1 MDQSRQDGSIK
12 PRIRI
17 RTQGRYVNSDASLFD
32 SEFERELPRE
42 IRAELLEAE
51 SPCYIISG
59 DKLQFRA
66 GQKPAGGHHPLQR
79 PRRAVTHLR
88 LAIGQRSLTERAG
101 FTGTLFITQQPYH
114 GLRPIGREP
123 PLIEPLSSR
132 PSAF

>member
-88 LAIGQRSLTERAG
+88 LAIGQRTLTEGVRC
-101 FTGTLFITQQPYH
+101 TGTLFIAQQPRY
-114 GLRPIGREP
+114 GLPTVDREP
-123 PLIEPLSSR
+123 NLEAYLSS
-132 PSAF
+132 